1 MTKATYK
8 KLVSLGSWFQRV
20 RVYDG
25 EVNAWWQEAR
35 ATAESLQLDPHTGGR
50 KKEHTRNVSL
60 WKLQS
65 PPQ

>member
-25 EVNAWWQEAR
+25 VNAWWQEAK
-35 ATAESLQLDPHTGGR
+35 AAAESLQLDPHTGGR

-60 WKLQS
+60 WKLQN

>member
-1 MTKATYK
+1 MTQATYK

-25 EVNAWWQEAR
+25 VNAWLQEAR
-35 ATAESLQLDPHTGGR
+35 AAAESLQLDSHTGGR
-50 KKEHTRNVSL
+50 KKEHTRNASL